1 LLGNDI
7 VDIHF
12 CEPPMH
18 RNVRYL
24 DRVCSPKEADAVR
37 RSGDSVRALA
47 SIWAAKEAAFKF
59 FSKQL
64 TLQHFVPN
72 QFEVQFENTS
82 GTGTEQKVSILYD
95 GLKTEAAI
103 FSAENWVH
111 AITTSPA
118 MEIDWQ
124 VREIDKCFF
133 GSRKASNESE
143 AVRYLTR
150 SLLDKLGLQDVS
162 LRFNGRIPKLE
173 SENTD
178 DFPKFVS
185 LSHHGKYAAVALGWP
200 AHLASPPSTS
210 CRNFV
215 ESRPPEAVCFTCT
228 A

>member
-1 LLGNDI
+1 
-7 VDIHF
+7 
-12 CEPPMH
+12 MH

-24 DRVCSPKEADAVR
+24 DRVCNHKEADAVR
-37 RSGDSVRALA
+37 RSGNSVRALA

-64 TLQHFVPN
+64 TLQHFVPS
-72 QFEVQFENTS
+72 QFEVQVQNFDDVRL
-82 GTGTEQKVSILYD
+82 EQTVSIFYD

-103 FSAENWVH
+103 FSTENWVH
-111 AITTSPA
+111 AVTTSPA
-118 MEIDWQ
+118 MEINWQ

-162 LRFNGRIPKLE
+162 LRFNSRIPKLE
-173 SENTD
+173 SENAGN
-178 DFPKFVS
+178 FPKFVS

-200 AHLASPPSTS
+200 ATLPPRLRMS

-215 ESRPPEAVCFTCT
+215 ESKLPEAVCFTCT